1 MKGGFQRWS
10 HAPGGA
16 IERGRER
23 VAAGGGTHLST
34 DLNQYMA
41 AFVRHCEV
49 MQTSHMQV
57 CVFVRACVS
66 EGVKEGRPPVPETK
80 AGDAFAR
87 LNIHELY

>member
-1 MKGGFQRWS
+1 
-10 HAPGGA
+10 
-16 IERGRER
+16 
-23 VAAGGGTHLST
+23 
-34 DLNQYMA
+34 MA

-66 EGVKEGRPPVPETK
+66 EGVKEGRPPVPDTK
-80 AGDAFAR
+80 AGDTFAR